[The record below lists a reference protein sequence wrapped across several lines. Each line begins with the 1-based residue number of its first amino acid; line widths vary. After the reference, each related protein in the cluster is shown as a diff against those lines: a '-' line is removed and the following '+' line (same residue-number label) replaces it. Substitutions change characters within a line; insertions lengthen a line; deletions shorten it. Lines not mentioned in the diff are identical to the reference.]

1 MGPVSGAGLGFG
13 ITDFATHIIISVNI
27 LIYRMPKFAL
37 HTRHNPTRQD
47 IPFLQP
53 QAQFR
58 SS

>member
-1 MGPVSGAGLGFG
+1 MGPVSGSGLGFG
-13 ITDFATHIIISVNI
+13 VTDFATHIIISVNI
-27 LIYRMPKFAL
+27 LIYRIPKIRSS
-37 HTRHNPTRQD
+37 HPPPQD